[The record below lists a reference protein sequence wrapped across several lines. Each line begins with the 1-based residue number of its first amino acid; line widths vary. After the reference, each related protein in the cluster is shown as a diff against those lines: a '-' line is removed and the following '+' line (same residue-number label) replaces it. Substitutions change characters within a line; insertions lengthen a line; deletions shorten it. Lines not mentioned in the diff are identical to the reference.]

1 MTFYVTAFKG
11 RGEYGAEYEDFT
23 FSTLDKA
30 REFAI
35 KLYLAGRSEGMSAY
49 VTRAFRS
56 NAAIFGKSIKGIS
69 VGKSKYHMYGSVVR
83 YKGTFYWVI
92 NNERHPKY
100 ALNMD
105 GTIVKER

>member
-35 KLYLAGRSEGMSAY
+35 KLYIAGRSEGMSAY
-49 VTRAFRS
+49 VTRAFRP